1 MNLDINKLFKN
12 NPKQRQAFYAL
23 FDLEHTEIL
32 YGGGKGGGKSIL
44 GSVFCIVSCFLYQE
58 IDIMVLRDTS
68 KNLKESVIKSIF
80 EVLKILEVG
89 TDEYTYNATE
99 LKFTFK
105 KTGSTIFT
113 KSLEKSKQY
122 NYEDLRGIPCTFA
135 WCDEAATIPNK
146 AIEELNTIVGRKNK
160 RLNKI
165 ELPEKL
171 IELYPNISGE
181 KNSEIIPKIL
191 YTSNPGK
198 NYIYQ
203 IYKKPKNG
211 QIFIQ
216 ALPTDNYY
224 LYKIDENGNQVQDE
238 NGKPIPTPILEKYLN
253 LTGILRKLYL
263 LGEWEFDTQEGQ
275 LIPNNKIDEMFI
287 DLIVKPKPNFI
298 TCDPAFSGKDTAQI
312 VLWND
317 FIITDIISY
326 DKSTANEITAKL
338 NELKGEY
345 GILNSN
351 IVIDS
356 TGNQIY
362 ENFSQ
367 INSRFIA
374 SAKATDPSINY
385 QNLRNQCYFKLA
397 EYIINE
403 KIKINCQDYEIK
415 MRINEE
421 LSHIIRDTGKDKTAI
436 YSKEWIKSKIGYSP
450 DLADCLMMRM
460 FTDIQPL
467 LNSQFMYV

>member
-12 NPKQRQAFYAL
+12 NPKQIQALYAL

-44 GSVFCIVSCFLYQE
+44 GATFCVLSCFLYQE

-80 EVLKILEVG
+80 EVLKLLEVG
-89 TDEYTYNATE
+89 TDEYSYNATE

-105 KTGSTIFT
+105 KTSSTIFT

-160 RLNKI
+160 RVNKL
-165 ELPEKL
+165 ELPEKMR
-171 IELYPNISGE
+171 ELYPNIAGE

-203 IYKKPKNG
+203 IYKKPKEG

-224 LYKIDENGNQVQDE
+224 LYKTNEKDEREVDENGN
-238 NGKPIPTPILEKYLN
+238 PIPTTILDKYLN

-275 LIPNNKIDEMFI
+275 LIPNNKIDEMFVE
-287 DLIVKPKPNFI
+287 LIEKPKPNFV

-312 VLWND
+312 LLWHD
-317 FIITDIISY
+317 LTVTETISY
-326 DKSTANEITAKL
+326 YKSTAAEITAKL
-338 NELKGEY
+338 KELQAEY
-345 GILNSN
+345 GILDSQ

-362 ENFSQ
+362 ESFSHV
-367 INSRFIA
+367 SSKFIA
-374 SAKATDPSINY
+374 SGKSTDPSIKY
-385 QNLRNQCYFKLA
+385 QNLRNQCYFKLS
-397 EYIINE
+397 ELIVKE
-403 KIKINCQDYEIK
+403 KIKVNTSDYELK

-421 LSHIIRDTGKDKTAI
+421 LSHIIRDTSKDKTAI
-436 YSKEWIKSKIGYSP
+436 YPKEWIKSKIGYSP
-450 DLADCLMMRM
+450 DIADCLMIRM
-460 FTDIQPL
+460 VTEVQPL
-467 LNSQFMYV
+467 LNSNFNYF